1 MILDIDLLRALASR
15 AHHLQRAKDPEARM
29 ALNLFQDATTPQ
41 NVLELLEK
49 IENLESLLGTVAGLL
64 TPSNATARH
73 QEAVKQAKAL
83 ADSQRKK
90 LAALELENRELNE
103 RSRASTTTTE
113 TLQPEVEAS
122 AERTDWKLVPVSFV
136 EDALC
141 AVDLIF
147 SVRHQLQNHELTHE
161 DTENLLSAYARQLEE
176 DGYVWSSQV
185 ARYPE
190 HPLLAL
196 EPPHLL
202 DEEIVRDAQSWREHL
217 YLGVEVVDVQTN
229 AQGKVRYMLVAN
241 RTTWEQQRLV
251 PDVPANVSLS

>member
-1 MILDIDLLRALASR
+1 
-15 AHHLQRAKDPEARM
+15 M
-29 ALNLFQDATTPQ
+29 ALSLFQDAATPL

-49 IENLESLLGTVAGLL
+49 ISNLESLLGTVAGLL
-64 TPSNATARH
+64 TPSNASANRH
-73 QEAVKQAKAL
+73 PEALKQAKAL
-83 ADSQRKK
+83 ADHQRKK

-103 RSRASTTTTE
+103 RSRVSTTSTE

-122 AERTDWKLVPVSFV
+122 VERTDWKLVPVSFV

-161 DTENLLSAYARQLEE
+161 DAEDLLSAYARQLEE
-176 DGYVWSSQV
+176 DGYVWSSHV

-229 AQGKVRYMLVAN
+229 AQGKIRYMLVAN
-241 RTTWEQQRLV
+241 RSTWEQQRLV
-251 PDVPANVSLS
+251 PDAPAKPA